1 MESNIRNIITR
12 EQKCLKMNDKWNYIE
27 NIERTDIIKYFEY
40 IWTNTWS
47 EIDILI
53 ISVINLEKQ
62 YTNSNFWGNLL
73 W

>member
-40 IWTNTWS
+40 IWTNT
-47 EIDILI
+47 
-53 ISVINLEKQ
+53 
-62 YTNSNFWGNLL
+62 
-73 W
+73 